1 MEFFDLGYNKIY
13 SILTSC
19 LDAMYADGMYYAL
32 WGLSIGILLSAVCY
46 KLKFFFWKKPLHRYI
61 RMAYYFYIPFLLF
74 ITGFTIG
81 ATKGSQKVMMTELKP
96 NILPMTKLLFP
107 AYQHHVNMNWSR
119 IVQTHM
125 TFYETL
131 DEYLSE
137 VNFQPRKDT
146 RFEKMKMQMANTMVP
161 KITGW
166 SLECVTIAT
175 RDIIRQQNDERSK
188 DPERL
193 KALSIVRELNIF
205 RYPPKM
211 WENTEKLLS
220 DKMNFFFQGIIYNI
234 LFISLLLLSLPFAE
248 ITIYKLITRRRVL
261 IQKQK
266 QQISH
271 SAISH

>member
-32 WGLSIGILLSAVCY
+32 WGLSIGMLLAAVCY
-46 KLKFFFWKKPLHRYI
+46 KLKLFTRKTPLHRYI
-61 RMAYYFYIPFLLF
+61 TATYYFLIPFLLC
-74 ITGFTIG
+74 IAGFAFG

-131 DEYLSE
+131 NEYLSE
-137 VNFQPRKDT
+137 VNFEPRKDT
-146 RFEKMKMQMANTMVP
+146 RFEKMKIQMANVMVP

-188 DPERL
+188 DPERS

-211 WENTEKLLS
+211 WENTEKLVR
-220 DKMNFFFQGIIYNI
+220 DKINFFFEGILYNI
-234 LFISLLLLSLPFAE
+234 LFITLLLLSLPFAE
-248 ITIYKLITRRRVL
+248 SIIYKLIIRRRVL
-261 IQKQK
+261 IQKEK
-266 QQISH
+266 QGNEPV
-271 SAISH
+271 AIGN